1 MLIITAVSLLA
12 GCGTYVPNIQ
22 DFYEVSGSSPTAATA
37 DLVDAIVKQIRCEI
51 TNAVQT
57 AVLYDWDS
65 AGMNGK
71 RDIDWFD
78 SWAATALLTLTIE
91 EKTTLNP
98 GLSLNT
104 PIHNGVTNF
113 VGEVVPGVTPG
124 VPSNSVASALSTTY
138 AYGPLISPQSYAFGF
153 GGTASADATRKETLS
168 LYFDFKQL
176 TDRKSLIEAKAR
188 IDQGSGNLPLCNDIF
203 SKNGILVQSD
213 LKLKEW
219 LMGAL
224 FPAHLPGTETAYQ
237 QSLEMEAKKDKKDVI
252 GHEITFVI
260 IYGGNVTPSWKLVR
274 VSANQGS
281 TLFSAQRSKTQDLTI
296 SMGPQS
302 KDALATAAQN
312 TVLASQI
319 GQAVANSIKG
329 SQP

>member
-1 MLIITAVSLLA
+1 
-12 GCGTYVPNIQ
+12 
-22 DFYEVSGSSPTAATA
+22 
-37 DLVDAIVKQIRCEI
+37 
-51 TNAVQT
+51 
-57 AVLYDWDS
+57 
-65 AGMNGK
+65 
-71 RDIDWFD
+71 
-78 SWAATALLTLTIE
+78 
-91 EKTTLNP
+91 
-98 GLSLNT
+98 
-104 PIHNGVTNF
+104 
-113 VGEVVPGVTPG
+113 
-124 VPSNSVASALSTTY
+124 
-138 AYGPLISPQSYAFGF
+138 
-153 GGTASADATRKETLS
+153 
-168 LYFDFKQL
+168 
-176 TDRKSLIEAKAR
+176 
-188 IDQGSGNLPLCNDIF
+188 
-203 SKNGILVQSD
+203 
-213 LKLKEW
+213 
-219 LMGAL
+219 MGAL